1 MLIEQG
7 RCGNNTLMGKLSTLF
22 NLISSVFYEMNDEK
36 TEIVTDEPY
45 EGYIAAQDNA
55 CESIENPPVNPL
67 INIILCNYKK
77 ADNES
82 VESVLAQSYTNWEL
96 YIPNCEYVFSDDRIH
111 SIGDMSAE
119 QLNEILYGDFAV
131 ILESGDRLKNY
142 ALKVFV
148 DYLCKGERAD
158 AYYADNDEIR
168 GNRAVLPYFKP
179 KFSPDTLLSVNY
191 IGRPFF
197 VSMKLFRS
205 AGGIK
210 SFNQWDEYV
219 YTLNVCSNTDYIKRI
234 DKVLL
239 TKSSDN
245 SYENPQIALNNII
258 RQEGIEGYAVGGL
271 YKGSC
276 RVHYYINEKK
286 RVQIIIYGSENA
298 EKLRDWVE
306 YTRDISINPSI
317 TIAGRENDD
326 YELKRYQT
334 ALSNSDT
341 ARVIRFDGSCSFAE
355 MMNRCVKDVQAD
367 AYVFC
372 SCECI
377 PFVSDWIDAM
387 YELAQN
393 DRAGTVSPL
402 ILSPDSRIMGAG
414 NVAGLKGTWGVPYF
428 GEQRKYSDKRM
439 NFYINT
445 IRDVSIADMNV
456 FMISDEAFSAM
467 RGFDTSFH
475 GRAAIAD
482 LSIRLLRAGYRNV
495 YTPYS
500 CLQGI
505 PKEFNAP
512 DERDKVRTYD
522 TMREILIQSDRYYSK
537 VYDLSSAVPRVLE
550 YHSSSS
556 DEKGSSPSG

>member
-45 EGYIAAQDNA
+45 EEYIAAQDKT
-55 CESIENPPVNPL
+55 CESIENPPINPL

-77 ADNES
+77 ADKES

-96 YIPNCEYVFSDDRIH
+96 YIPNCEFVFSDERIH

-131 ILESGDRLKNY
+131 TLESGDRLKSY
-142 ALKVFV
+142 ALKVFA
-148 DYLCKGERAD
+148 DNLCKGERAD
-158 AYYADNDEIR
+158 AYYADNDEIQ
-168 GNRAVLPYFKP
+168 GNRTVLPYFKP
-179 KFSPDTLLSVNY
+179 EFSPDTLLSVNY
-191 IGRPFF
+191 IGRPLF
-197 VSMKLFRS
+197 VSMKLYRK

-219 YTLNVCSNTDYIKRI
+219 YALNVCSNTDNIKRI

-239 TKSSDN
+239 TKTDNNSD
-245 SYENPQIALNNII
+245 ENPQKALNNITG
-258 RQEGIEGYAVGGL
+258 QEGIEGYAVGGL

-276 RVHYYINEKK
+276 RVHYYINGKK
-286 RVQIIIYGSENA
+286 RVQIIVYGSENA
-298 EKLRDWVE
+298 EKLRDWIE
-306 YTRDISINPSI
+306 YTRDITINPNI
-317 TIAGRENDD
+317 TVAAGENDD

-341 ARVIRFDGSCSFAE
+341 ARVIRFNGNCSFSE
-355 MMNRCVKDVQAD
+355 MMNRCVKEVQAD

-372 SCECI
+372 NCECI
-377 PFVSDWIDAM
+377 PMYADWIDAM
-387 YELAQN
+387 YEQAQN

-402 ILSPDSRIMGAG
+402 ILSPDNRIMGAG
-414 NVAGLKGTWGVPYF
+414 NAAGLTGTWGVPYR
-428 GEQRKYSDKRM
+428 GEQRNYSDKRM
-439 NFYINT
+439 NFYVNT
-445 IRDVSIADMNV
+445 IRDISIADMNV
-456 FMISDEAFSAM
+456 FMISDEALSAV
-467 RGFDTSFH
+467 RGFDISFY

-482 LSIRLLRAGYRNV
+482 LSIRLLRARYRNI

-505 PKEFNAP
+505 PEEFNNP

-522 TMREILIQSDRYYSK
+522 TMREILIQGDRYYGK
-537 VYDLSSAVPRVLE
+537 GYDLSSAVPRI
-550 YHSSSS
+550 
-556 DEKGSSPSG
+556 K